1 MNITDKAHA
10 TAEGHT
16 FQRFDKELQSLIGLV
31 DKMSELV
38 QEQIRDA
45 GKAIKKGDV
54 ERARRV
60 LDREKQID
68 EYDNAVDEEIHRIL
82 ALRAPMARDLRVL
95 LTVNRMGS
103 YLERIGDQA
112 RSIADLTVK
121 LFQNN
126 DTEPDKRLLNG
137 IPRMAKYVNAMVG
150 MSIRAFQNMDME
162 LALEVIEMDRD
173 LTEQFDAAL
182 RSLTTYVVE
191 DPRRVG
197 NAVQVV
203 LGLRSLDRIGGH
215 AKSISRQVIFMVKG
229 VNVRH
234 QSVESLAAEIR
245 SQKKV

>member
-1 MNITDKAHA
+1 MSITDKAHS
-10 TAEGHT
+10 TTEGHI
-16 FQRFDKELQSLIGLV
+16 FQRFDKELQSLIQLVDDMGGLV
-31 DKMSELV
+31 GD
-38 QEQIRDA
+38 QIRDA
-45 GKAIKKGDV
+45 GKAIKKADID
-54 ERARRV
+54 RARQV
-60 LDREKQID
+60 VDRDKQID
-68 EYDNAVDEEIHRIL
+68 DLDNAVEEEIHRIL

-95 LTVNRMGS
+95 LTVNRIGS

-112 RSIADLTVK
+112 RSIAELSLK
-121 LFQNN
+121 LFQNT

-137 IPRMAKYVNAMVG
+137 IPRMAKYVNSMVG
-150 MSIRAFQNMDME
+150 MSVRAFQDMDVE

-173 LTEQFDAAL
+173 LSEQFDAAI
-182 RSLTTYVVE
+182 RSLTTFVLE

-215 AKSISRQVIFMVKG
+215 ANSICRQVIFMVKG

-245 SQKKV
+245 SGKK